1 MKIMII
7 GASGKQG
14 RQLLSEAQRR
24 NHEVTAVVRDKN
36 KLSDANCK
44 VLEKDLF
51 ELTYDDV
58 KEQDVIISAFGT
70 WTPETHILHK
80 NSTVFLADLL
90 SGKHNHLLFVGGAGS
105 LFTDET
111 HTQRLMDAPDFPE
124 SYYPTASNMALGLDE
139 IKKRDDVNWTYLSPS
154 AEFDAEGEQTGKYR
168 SGGEVVLFN
177 AKGDSYISYADYAV
191 AMLDEAEQGKHIKK
205 RFTVV
210 SA

>member
-14 RQLLSEAQRR
+14 RLLLAEAQRR
-24 NHEVTAVVRDKN
+24 NHEVTAVVRDKT
-36 KLSDANCK
+36 KLSDFNCK

-80 NSTVFLADLL
+80 NSAVFLANLL
-90 SGKHNHLLFVGGAGS
+90 SGKPNRLLFVGGAGS
-105 LFTDET
+105 LYTDET
-111 HTQRLMDAPDFPE
+111 HTQRLMD
-124 SYYPTASNMALGLDE
+124 ASNMALGLDE

-154 AEFDAEGEQTGKYR
+154 ADFDAEGERTGNYR
-168 SGGEVVLFN
+168 SGAEVVLFN

-191 AMLDEAEQGKHIKK
+191 AMLDEAEQGKHIQK

-210 SA
+210 SD

>member
-14 RQLLSEAQRR
+14 RQLLAEAQRR

-36 KLSDANCK
+36 KLSDTNCE

-80 NSTVFLADLL
+80 DSAVFLANLL
-90 SGKHNHLLFVGGAGS
+90 SGKSNRLLFVGGAGS
-105 LFTDET
+105 LYTDEA

-154 AEFDAEGEQTGKYR
+154 ADFDAEGVRTGNYR
-168 SGGEVVLFN
+168 VGGEVVLFN
-177 AKGDSYISYADYAV
+177 AKGDSYISYADFAV

-210 SA
+210 SE